1 MTPTIV
7 EKDGEVFMVLGAP
20 GGSTIITAVFQV
32 FINVAEFEMPLDTA
46 VWAPRFHHQWF
57 PDKIWVEPTALSA
70 EVRNE
75 LAAMGHDFRDVTRMA
90 VIKAI
95 QRLPNGE
102 LRAVGDKRNMD
113 DDVSGY

>member
-1 MTPTIV
+1 
-7 EKDGEVFMVLGAP
+7 MVLGAP

-32 FINVAEFEMPLDTA
+32 FINVAEFDMPLDSA

-57 PDKIWVEPTALSA
+57 PDKIWAEPTALSH
-70 EVRNE
+70 EVVSQ
-75 LAAMGHDFRDVTRMA
+75 LTVMGHDFRNVKRMA

-102 LRAVGDKRNMD
+102 LQAVGDKRNPD